1 MPHAIADEVLYLD
14 VAIIGAGWYGLKA
27 ASTMLKLAPKTK
39 LAVFDKYD
47 SVGGTW
53 SRDRVYPNLVAQAEF
68 GYFNYPST
76 PMSRDGKPNTN
87 LVSGDMICNYLEK
100 FAEDNDLRRHI
111 RFNSWVSN
119 VERAAQGSGWVLSV
133 NGRKVEAAKLIC
145 ATGVTTQSI
154 PPCFIVEDGAI
165 PVKHVVELAK
175 ESARFEDPSSN
186 LEHFV
191 LVGSAKSAYD
201 AAYLLCSLG
210 KKVTWVIREDGSGPM
225 PIMPIT
231 LLGRNSITMSSS
243 RLMSN
248 LSPSLM
254 TTDSWVGSFFH
265 RTWLGRWL
273 TKTAWGYITK
283 KADQAAGFGTTEGPT
298 ELLKPNIQDNSTFW
312 CDSSLGLITME
323 DFWTTLRKGDLT
335 IVRDSID
342 TADEKGVKLVSG
354 ERVAAD
360 YVIYATG
367 WGDHF
372 GFFSAEL
379 KDELGIPHYANPGG
393 RSSVVAGKDVTMSTG
408 KPNHKGNNPGASDF
422 WAAQDQAADEV
433 VARKLPLLGAGPADF
448 DGWKIPES
456 RQRAMKVR
464 RWRLYN
470 RMVPIN
476 VGAQQEGKDNDKD
489 RSIVVLGQ
497 IHTTQTPT
505 VAEIQSLWAAAYL
518 LGHDVGLPGAASGSS
533 SMDMVREVAE
543 WNAWTRKRYA
553 SVGERYPYALFDW
566 VPYLDRLMR
575 DLGLEAK
582 RHGGG
587 LTEFF
592 APYRPLCYHG
602 VVDEYMAKRK
612 MLVGA

>member
-1 MPHAIADEVLYLD
+1 MPHATSDKVLALD
-14 VAIIGAGWYGLKA
+14 VAIVGAVGWYGLKA
-27 ASTMLKLAPKTK
+27 ASTLLKLAPNTK
-39 LAVFDKYD
+39 LAIFDKYD

-53 SRDRVYPNLVAQAEF
+53 SKNRIYPNLVAQAEF

-100 FAEDNDLRRHI
+100 FSEDNDLNRHI
-111 RFNSWVSN
+111 RFNSWVSS
-119 VERAAQGSGWVLSV
+119 VERLTEGPGWVLHV
-133 NGRKVEAAKLIC
+133 NGQRVEAIKLIC
-145 ATGVTTQSI
+145 ATGVTTQTI
-154 PPCFIVEDGAI
+154 PPGFTVQDGSI

-175 ESARFEDPSSN
+175 ETARFTDATN
-186 LEHFV
+186 KLEHFV

-225 PIMPIT
+225 PIMPIK
-231 LLGRNSITMSSS
+231 LLGRNSITMSAS

-254 TTDSWVGSFFH
+254 TTDSYVGAFFH
-265 RTWLGRWL
+265 RTQLGRWL
-273 TKTAWGYITK
+273 TKAAWGYINQMAEK
-283 KADQAAGFGTTEGPT
+283 AAGFGTTENAT
-298 ELLKPNIQDNSTFW
+298 ELLKPNIKDNSTFW

-323 DFWTTLRKGDLT
+323 DFWSTLRKGDMT
-335 IVRDSID
+335 IIRDAVE
-342 TADEKGVKLVSG
+342 TADSKGIKLLSG
-354 ERVAAD
+354 KRVDAD

-372 GFFSAEL
+372 SFFSSEL
-379 KDELGIPHYANPGG
+379 KDELGIPQYPPSVEPSATKDSLLPDKIKGD
-393 RSSVVAGKDVTMSTG
+393 RSTEW
-408 KPNHKGNNPGASDF
+408 
-422 WAAQDQAADEV
+422 WAAHDKAADEIV
-433 VARKLPLLGAGPADF
+433 ERKLPLLGAGPADF
-448 DGWKIPES
+448 NGWKIPTM
-456 RQRAMKVR
+456 RQRNIKMR

-470 RMVPIN
+470 RMVP
-476 VGAQQEGKDNDKD
+476 VGADN
-489 RSIVVLGQ
+489 SIVILGQ

-518 LGHDVGLPGAASGSS
+518 LGHITLPRPPS
-533 SMDMVREVAE
+533 MVREVSE

-575 DLGLEAK
+575 DLRLRTK
-582 RHGGG
+582 RHDGV
-587 LTEFF
+587 LADFF
-592 APYRPLCYHG
+592 SPYGPHCYHG
-602 VVDEYMAKRK
+602 VVDEYIAQREKNE
-612 MLVGA
+612 V